1 MFVLCSPAAST
12 ATSLPHVSRSAVQC
26 SALCHQ
32 HCRCTATATATSLHA
47 LALPLLS
54 DSLAHWTAARS
65 TRRSKRRPSFG
76 CSRRS
81 SRSTS
86 HSPAR
91 SPTSRATSPPKWY
104 GPVTGLIRAL
114 VNRAPCACCGGPADR
129 VANLYGIGRVLTCD
143 SVFRQEYC
151 LRFAAVRLSH
161 RATDCAAHTVIHR
174 LRCSAADRSSA
185 AARSLGGRIHQRG
198 RVRCSMLVRL
208 ALRCV
213 SDLRAGRA

>member
-1 MFVLCSPAAST
+1 MGQSIRYVSPEMLNNVEVGCCSDLWAIACCVYCFFAGRALSALYWSAEYPERVLCSYPVRLLRL
-12 ATSLPHVSRSAVQC
+12 LPLHCHTCHAVQC

-104 GPVTGLIRAL
+104 GPVT
-114 VNRAPCACCGGPADR
+114 
-129 VANLYGIGRVLTCD
+129 
-143 SVFRQEYC
+143 
-151 LRFAAVRLSH
+151 
-161 RATDCAAHTVIHR
+161 
-174 LRCSAADRSSA
+174 
-185 AARSLGGRIHQRG
+185 
-198 RVRCSMLVRL
+198 
-208 ALRCV
+208 
-213 SDLRAGRA
+213 